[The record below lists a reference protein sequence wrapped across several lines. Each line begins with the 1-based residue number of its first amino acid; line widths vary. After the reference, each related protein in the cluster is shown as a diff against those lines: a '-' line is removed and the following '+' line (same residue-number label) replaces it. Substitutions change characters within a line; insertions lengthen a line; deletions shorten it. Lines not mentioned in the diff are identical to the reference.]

1 MALST
6 GVRHFRWNRKRL
18 ILLGFGMV
26 LRRGN
31 GVLVRGS
38 LGIAIL
44 AALTACAA
52 PSAGEAH
59 NADTTLAAVPAV
71 APVAPDPQDLKFA
84 AFIVSFRN
92 TALAAGIRPDI
103 YDASVNGIHRNPRV
117 EQMNLQQPEF
127 IKPVWAYLDG
137 TVSDDRVGNGEALL
151 AANAA
156 MLANL
161 ESKYGVPKEVL
172 VAIWGMESNYGSAM
186 GGFNMFEALA
196 TLAYDGPRQDYA
208 QRELLAALKMEQEEG
223 LSPSQM
229 TSSWAGAFGN
239 TQFVPSSFFKD
250 AVDGDG
256 DGRRDLWHSA
266 ADSLASAAALL
277 QHAGWRKGAP
287 WGYEVSLPRN
297 FAYELADGDT
307 THPIAFWRQ
316 LGVRTVTG
324 NELPVAPS
332 DAAIYLPG
340 GWHGPAF
347 ILFDNFR
354 VVLKYNNAASYA
366 LGVCYLADRL
376 RGGQPIMTPWPRN
389 EQPLTGDQRTQFQ
402 TELKSLGYDPGAID
416 GVLGHKVRNALRLF
430 QKDHG
435 IPADGFPTVE
445 MLGQMTAALQT
456 KGLQ

>member
-1 MALST
+1 
-6 GVRHFRWNRKRL
+6 
-18 ILLGFGMV
+18 
-26 LRRGN
+26 
-31 GVLVRGS
+31 

-44 AALTACAA
+44 AVLAACATTS
-52 PSAGEAH
+52 PGEAH
-59 NADTTLAAVPAV
+59 HAAVSLAPA
-71 APVAPDPQDLKFA
+71 AAATSSPQDAKFA
-84 AFIVSFRN
+84 AFIFSFRP
-92 TALAAGIRPDI
+92 TALAAGIRPEI
-103 YDASVNGIHRNPRV
+103 YDASMNSIHRNPRV

-127 IKPVWAYLDG
+127 IKPVWSYLDG
-137 TVSDDRVGNGEALL
+137 AVSDDRVANGETEL
-151 AANAA
+151 ANRAS

-161 ESKYGVPKEVL
+161 EIKYGVPKEIL
-172 VAIWGMESNYGSAM
+172 VAIWGMESNFGTAM

-223 LSPSQM
+223 LLPSQM

-266 ADSLASAAALL
+266 ADSLASTAALL
-277 QHAGWRKGAP
+277 QHAGWQKNAP
-287 WGYEVSLPRN
+287 WGYEITLPQG
-297 FAYELADGDT
+297 FAYELADGET
-307 THPIAFWRQ
+307 THPLAFWKK

-324 NELPVAPS
+324 NDLPPAPS

-354 VVLKYNNAASYA
+354 VFLKYNNAASYA
-366 LGVCYLADRL
+366 LGVCYLADRM
-376 RGGQPIMTPWPRN
+376 RGAQPIMTPWPRY
-389 EQPLTGDQRTQFQ
+389 EQPLTAEQRTQFQ

-416 GVLGHKVRNALRLF
+416 GVLGRKVRSALRMF

-435 IPADGFPTVE
+435 MPADGFPTIE
-445 MLGQMTAALQT
+445 MLGQMTAAIKT
-456 KGLQ
+456 KTPN